1 MGTIALCMDSALFS
15 KYVIDGVSQELTP
28 AQILGDTKTETQ
40 ARQIIDET
48 IDSVPGLLEVDP
60 ARVEEYMRKI
70 EELPARCFPIPFAAE
85 FTRSAIAAALI
96 ESLFCEGKFKLDDL
110 TITLKWTSDESRI
123 GNMAAFYHSVEA
135 AADYADALG
144 VGIRRYSFAEGST
157 SVNVATQVSGA
168 PHLVPDHFVPD
179 SSSWIVYLPF
189 ETSDYRLGGSRLAQ
203 ALGLGGGSAPEISDP
218 DYFMDCFELVREFV
232 EDGVAVAG
240 TRVGG
245 GGLISA
251 VKSMCV
257 PDVGAGIDI
266 SDLMRASDE
275 SNVVRVLFSE
285 VPGVLLQI
293 KDLDFDYIDA
303 ECLLQDIAFFP
314 LGHPVAGNSDV
325 RVKSSAKTGIQTIL
339 DTLMQNAEG
348 ED

>member
-1 MGTIALCMDSALFS
+1 MDSALFS
-15 KYVIDGVSQELTP
+15 KYVIDGVSRELTP
-28 AQILGDTKTETQ
+28 AQILGDTKTETLPG
-40 ARQIIDET
+40 QIIDES
-48 IDSVPGLLEVDP
+48 IDSAPGLLEVDSSK
-60 ARVEEYMRKI
+60 VEDYLRRI
-70 EELPARCFPIPFAAE
+70 EELPARSFPISFAAE

-110 TITLKWTSDESRI
+110 AITLKWTSDDSRI

-135 AADYADALG
+135 AADYTDGLG
-144 VGIRRYSFAEGST
+144 VGIRRYSFTQGSP
-157 SVNVATQVSGA
+157 SVQVATQVSGA

-179 SSSWIVYLPF
+179 ASSWIVYIPF

-232 EDGVAVAG
+232 EDGVALSG
-240 TRVGG
+240 IRVGG

-251 VKSMCV
+251 VKSLCV
-257 PDVGAGIDI
+257 PNIGADIDI

-285 VPGVLLQI
+285 VPGVLLQT
-293 KDLDFDYIDA
+293 KDSDFDYLDA

-314 LGHPVAGNSDV
+314 LGHPVTGNSDV